1 MIISLFPGCSVLQK
15 IGLQK
20 SDNDELQPASSMSMG
35 EEEASKISDKKP
47 IPLYFANDNST
58 KLKLETRYILTS
70 EANKSVNHLAGI
82 VIKELINGPKNSN
95 LKRTIPKETKLKS
108 PVSIKGKVATVDL
121 SKEFVDKH
129 PGGKEAELL
138 TIFSIVNSLTRIKDI
153 EKVRFLING
162 KSREAYKGNFKFD
175 IPFAPD
181 PSLISNDVALPSPST
196 TGDSKDKTDTVKK
209 GNDKDGTGKN
219 ETDKDQ
225 SKKDGTNKDNTVKSS
240 PSKTSDSGED
250 LNDSDPSFADGVD
263 DPEAI
268 YWNAGD
274 MLE

>member
-20 SDNDELQPASSMSMG
+20 SADDELQPASSIAMG
-35 EEEASKISDKKP
+35 EEEASRLSDKKP

-82 VIKELINGPKNSN
+82 VVKELINGPKNSN
-95 LKRTIPKETKLKS
+95 LKPTIPKGTKLKS

-129 PGGKEAELL
+129 PGGKEAEQL

-162 KSREAYKGNFKFD
+162 KSRESYKGNFKFD
-175 IPFAPD
+175 IPFVPD
-181 PSLISNDVALPSPST
+181 SSLISNDVALPSPSAT
-196 TGDSKDKTDTVKK
+196 EDSKDKLDTGKK
-209 GNDKDGTGKN
+209 VNDKDSTGKNGNDKDGT
-219 ETDKDQ
+219 
-225 SKKDGTNKDNTVKSS
+225 KKDGTNKDNSEKSS

-250 LNDSDPSFADGVD
+250 LNDSDPSFAGGVD

-268 YWNAGD
+268 YWNVGD